1 MKRKQPLL
9 VLLFAIAC
17 SFWLAFT
24 CSPDWTLLAGRAAL
38 ASAMLAM
45 PQGSTAILER
55 RFADKLYP
63 PPSQEEKE
71 VAPYVRPWEEEE
83 PVKSEPSAEEP
94 DPVSEDGPVK
104 SKNAGPP
111 AVQETDVPEE
121 FQGTLLQENMSGQG
135 GKFLSYGKGL
145 LRNSTETPD
154 DEVLSILDQGLNIQ
168 LEETEDPQILI
179 VHTHATESYEPFDS
193 ATFDVR
199 NSWRDTDNQV
209 NMTAVGDALEK
220 KLQEAGIGVV
230 HDKTQ
235 HDYPSY
241 NGAYERSAATIRKYL
256 EKYPSIKI
264 VLDVHRDA
272 ILRADDVTVKPVIE
286 INGKK
291 AAQLMIITGCEDG
304 TMNVPNWRENLRFA
318 GAFQNAIE
326 ERYPQLT
333 RPILFCYRK
342 YNMDLTTGSLLL
354 EVGSNGN
361 TLEESIYTAELIGDA
376 LAQLLKNP

>member
-256 EKYPSIKI
+256 EKYP
-264 VLDVHRDA
+264 
-272 ILRADDVTVKPVIE
+272 
-286 INGKK
+286 
-291 AAQLMIITGCEDG
+291 
-304 TMNVPNWRENLRFA
+304 
-318 GAFQNAIE
+318 
-326 ERYPQLT
+326 
-333 RPILFCYRK
+333 
-342 YNMDLTTGSLLL
+342 
-354 EVGSNGN
+354 
-361 TLEESIYTAELIGDA
+361 
-376 LAQLLKNP
+376 